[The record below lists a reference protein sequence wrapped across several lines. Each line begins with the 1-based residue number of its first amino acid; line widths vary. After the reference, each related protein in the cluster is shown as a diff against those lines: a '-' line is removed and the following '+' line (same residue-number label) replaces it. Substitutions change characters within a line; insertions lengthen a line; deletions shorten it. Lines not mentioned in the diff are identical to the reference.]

1 MGEGWDHKTCN
12 VSFILVWCLL
22 SLQGFFFYSL
32 LFGRKNF
39 EDINL
44 AIKIY
49 RFSDLQDAL
58 TTRSGDAG
66 LEQSKLC
73 MKLEF

>member
-1 MGEGWDHKTCN
+1 MM
-12 VSFILVWCLL
+12 LVKFAR
-22 SLQGFFFYSL
+22 FFFFL
-32 LFGRKNF
+32 LLLGLKNL
-39 EDINL
+39 ENINL

-58 TTRSGDAG
+58 TTRSGEVG